1 MHGAAGGLL
10 AGGFDEIGDGLGLGQ
25 IQLVVEEGALAE
37 LARAGG
43 ADAVDL
49 QDAADQHVQNDG
61 AAMALQLQHV
71 FAGEAVGGL

>member
-1 MHGAAGGLL
+1 MEECMALRAALL

-49 QDAADQHVQNDG
+49 QDAADQHVENDG
-61 AAMALQLQHV
+61 AAKGPAAPARLRQ
-71 FAGEAVGGL
+71 